1 MASSARRIEN
11 NSGIWSDEVEG
22 LLGFGEMG
30 GDIGII
36 WGSEGRRS
44 VEKRGTGEIGAK
56 FLISEFIAFDESE
69 GFVASDRKTNSTNTS
84 VEIEDFSGGNVFLN
98 GLKSE
103 FINRKID
110 LEKAIRRIRIG
121 MAENGIGEGWK
132 MRVRLVIFVKTARNL
147 ASLVGAEE

>member
-1 MASSARRIEN
+1 MATGARRVEN

-36 WGSEGRRS
+36 WGSEGRRRS

-56 FLISEFIAFDESE
+56 FLISEFITFDESE

-84 VEIEDFSGGNVFLN
+84 VEIEDFSSGNMFLN
-98 GLKSE
+98 GFKSE
-103 FINRKID
+103 FINWEID
-110 LEKAIRRIRIG
+110 LEKAIR
-121 MAENGIGEGWK
+121 
-132 MRVRLVIFVKTARNL
+132 
-147 ASLVGAEE
+147 